1 MTERAGEGPKAGPP
15 GCHPE
20 ETGREKERL
29 VQAKHHLSKEMVKD
43 KALYKPLWEPPANWP
58 PLSQTPPYFLGK
70 ASHWLGPFII

>member
-43 KALYKPLWEPPANWP
+43 KALYNWP